1 MIFLPKPRSNFQCLE
16 FDRVSPDKSLS
27 HRSIIFSFLTQG
39 RSEIENFL
47 DSQDT
52 YATLQIAKTLGAKV
66 QKKNQRIFIEPPKEI
81 PQQASLQC
89 LNSGTTMR
97 LFAGL
102 LSSKSGQFLFDGDK
116 SLRQRPM
123 QRIKTPLEAMGAS
136 ISSPYAPFVLGG
148 NSQLRG
154 IEYHSEVS
162 SAQVKSAFILAA
174 LCANG
179 ESKYSEDELSRNHT
193 ERFLTHLGAK
203 ITHLQNQI
211 CISPLTCMLPSY
223 KIKIPN
229 DPSSV
234 MFLVVA
240 CLISSCAE
248 LKVSQVLLNPTRI
261 YAFEILKKMGA
272 QLDYEVVEDGLE
284 TIGNIYVRSSELRG
298 VEVSTHLSWMIDEI
312 PALCIAM
319 ACAKGTS
326 IIRHA
331 QELRFKESD
340 RIATMVLN
348 LRQLGIEV
356 GEFDDGMKIK
366 GGEFQDGVVQSYG
379 DHRIAMSFALVGI
392 RRRIEVRG
400 MECIQISFPR
410 YFEFLKFFTDF
421 KE

>member
-1 MIFLPKPRSNFQCLE
+1 MIFSPKSHLPFQCLE
-16 FDRVSPDKSLS
+16 FDQVSPDKSLS

-52 YATLQIAKTLGAKV
+52 YATLQIAQILGAKV
-66 QKKNQRIFIEPPKEI
+66 KKKDHIVFIEPPREI

-102 LSSKSGQFLFDGDK
+102 LSSKSGQFVFDGDK

-136 ISSPYAPFVLGG
+136 FSSPYAPFILEG
-148 NSQLRG
+148 NSQLKG
-154 IEYHSEVS
+154 IEYHSEIS

-174 LCANG
+174 LRANG

-193 ERFLTHLGAK
+193 ERFLSHLGAK
-203 ITHLQNQI
+203 ITHSQNQI
-211 CISPLTCMLPSY
+211 HISPLTHLLPSY

-240 CLISSCAE
+240 CLISDCIE
-248 LKVSQVLLNPTRI
+248 LKISQVLLNPTRI
-261 YAFEILKKMGA
+261 YAFEILKQMGA
-272 QLDYEVVEDGLE
+272 RLDYEVVEDGLE
-284 TIGNIYVRSSELRG
+284 TIGNVYVKSSELRG
-298 VEVSTHLSWMIDEI
+298 VEVLTHLSWMIDEI

-319 ACAKGTS
+319 ACSKGTS

-340 RIATMVLN
+340 RIATIVLN
-348 LRQLGIEV
+348 LKKLGIEV
-356 GEFDDGMKIK
+356 REFDDGMEIK
-366 GGEFQDGVVQSYG
+366 GGEFQEGIVQSYG

-392 RRRIEVRG
+392 RRRIEVQG
-400 MECIQISFPR
+400 MECVQISFPK
-410 YFEFLKFFTDF
+410 YFEFLKFFADF